1 MEPLGILAVGKTK
14 SSTLQTCSEIAK
26 VFLAT
31 TQGLCVTAVVSV
43 EACVCNQWFV
53 LFFNMVRMLTFGL
66 VNCAFLHTFA
76 RWFYFLRRPAFRL
89 RSMS

>member
-31 TQGLCVTAVVSV
+31 AQGLCVTAVVSV
-43 EACVCNQWFV
+43 EACVCNHLRHVENLRGLFCSLIWFV
-53 LFFNMVRMLTFGL
+53 
-66 VNCAFLHTFA
+66 C
-76 RWFYFLRRPAFRL
+76 
-89 RSMS
+89 